1 MPGILAAVAVPSSG
15 GSPSTLFRL
24 PSWRQQEPLCG
35 KSREPYVIAL
45 ILIGL
50 SERQKAVHWLE
61 QSYREGSL
69 WSLGFSSDPILAQ
82 LRNDPHYRLLLSK
95 VS

>member
-1 MPGILAAVAVPSSG
+1 
-15 GSPSTLFRL
+15 
-24 PSWRQQEPLCG
+24 
-35 KSREPYVIAL
+35 
-45 ILIGL
+45 
-50 SERQKAVHWLE
+50 LE